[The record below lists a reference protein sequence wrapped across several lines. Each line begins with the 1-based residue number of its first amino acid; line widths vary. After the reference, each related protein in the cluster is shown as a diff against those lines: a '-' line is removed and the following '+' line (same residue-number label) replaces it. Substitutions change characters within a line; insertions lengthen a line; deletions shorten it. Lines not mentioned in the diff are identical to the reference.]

1 MKLASFDQTQTLM
14 NYEKSK
20 SLLHLRNGF
29 STAVDVGSNLRVFDC
44 RLCTVH
50 RDYECIPISS
60 FKLLLDSLISEC
72 PGCPHFGPQA
82 QILPFTPPQQ
92 KPFIY
97 PLCMAHA
104 LHAFSIFKSIWS
116 QT

>member
-1 MKLASFDQTQTLM
+1 M

-20 SLLHLRNGF
+20 SLLHLKNGID
-29 STAVDVGSNLRVFDC
+29 TAVDVESNLRGFDC

-50 RDYECIPISS
+50 RDYKCIPLSS
-60 FKLLLDSLISEC
+60 FKQLLDSLISEF

-82 QILPFTPPQQ
+82 QILPFTPPH
-92 KPFIY
+92 